1 MQKWA
6 WRGFRSRHVW
16 PTVPEAGRVC
26 LHQLKRQARCGS
38 YVGTRILSVWD
49 VLSQDRY
56 LDTHIQRFITR
67 VRELITLFLVEDDL
81 FFPKFPRVP
90 SQSRHAKQSLE
101 CWWQLL
107 ATTSN
112 TQQCPFWNS
121 ILTLSSLLS
130 FQKMNLKTYLIH
142 KFPQF
147 SLQRSNLRKSFLR
160 YILQIPMQIDK
171 RSSIIAMIKLLIIGA
186 TAKYGYLFWD
196 HVQVGSALPP
206 SRTPPSFWVHSLSYT
221 AASTRLLF

>member
-1 MQKWA
+1 MWGRDSDFLGMVRCVSRGRKNLGETWIQKWA
-6 WRGFRSRHVW
+6 WQVRSRHVW

-38 YVGTRILSVWD
+38 YVGTRILKRLKPGD

-147 SLQRSNLRKSFLR
+147 SLQRSNAFYGTFCRF
-160 YILQIPMQIDK
+160 QC
-171 RSSIIAMIKLLIIGA
+171 RSIS
-186 TAKYGYLFWD
+186 D
-196 HVQVGSALPP
+196 HRS
-206 SRTPPSFWVHSLSYT
+206 
-221 AASTRLLF
+221 